1 MRVRWRAKQ
10 LRLEKAARLGRD
22 VTQEEVSQ
30 ATGITVSRISDI
42 ENNKTQ
48 GVQFETLARLAQ
60 FYGLRSVAGLLE
72 FEGIEDTIE
81 GNPTPVSV
89 AA

>member
-1 MRVRWRAKQ
+1 MRVRWKAKQ
-10 LRLEKAARLGRD
+10 LRLQMAARLGRD

-30 ATGITVSRISDI
+30 ATGLTVSRLSDI

-48 GVQFETLARLAQ
+48 GVQFDTLGRLAA
-60 FYGLRSVAGLLE
+60 FYGLRSVADLLD
-72 FEGIEDTIE
+72 FDGNDDTMA
-81 GNPTPVSV
+81 GNMMPVSV